1 MKIINTIINAVIE
14 IIITS
19 VGLGLLGGFGYILY
33 TSNAL
38 VDSANLMSYL
48 NSFAVDAMPVQFLA
62 IAVIGVSIALHLLK
76 STVDSDSPRLV
87 A

>member
-19 VGLGLLGGFGYILY
+19 VGLGLLGGFGYILF

-38 VDSANLMSYL
+38 ADSANLMPYL
-48 NSFAVDAMPVQFLA
+48 NSFSVDSAPLHFLA
-62 IAVIGVSIALHLLK
+62 IAVIGVAIALHLLK
-76 STVDSDSPRLV
+76 STAEGPHL
-87 A
+87 AA